1 MEVTGQLHTAATK
14 EIDKFPV
21 LNIKVGRKSGQYGEE
36 KILFGL
42 L

>member
-14 EIDKFPV
+14 KTDKFPV
-21 LNIKVGRKSGQYGEE
+21 LSVKVGRKSGQYEEE
-36 KILFGL
+36 KILLAL